1 MVRILIREG
10 QNVNEKT
17 QNEGNTP
24 LHIAAK
30 NGHYLIVK
38 YLIEIGANTA
48 QQNNSGQT
56 PMQFLASALVTDP
69 AKLDKLVSKCKT
81 ELQGQQLRERQ
92 KLMGDTLKL
101 LSGAETQKVRA

>member
-24 LHIAAK
+24 LHIAAR

-38 YLIEIGANTA
+38 YLLEIGANTA

-56 PMQFLASALVTDP
+56 PMQFLASAISDP
-69 AKLDKLVSKCKT
+69 AKLEKVISKCKT
-81 ELQGQQLRERQ
+81 LADGNKLREQ
-92 KLMGDTLKL
+92 HKLMGDTLRL
-101 LSGAETQKVRA
+101 LSGHENQNLRA

>member
-48 QQNNSGQT
+48 Q
-56 PMQFLASALVTDP
+56 
-69 AKLDKLVSKCKT
+69 
-81 ELQGQQLRERQ
+81 
-92 KLMGDTLKL
+92 
-101 LSGAETQKVRA
+101 